1 MSNCYGTH
9 PGEVPSSSNLIVNYL
24 PQKLSD
30 QEFYDLFGQ
39 IGRIKTCKIVR
50 NKLTGY
56 SYGFGFV
63 DYHDPEDAKKAIGV
77 YNGFK
82 MNNKTLKVAIAK
94 PSNSNHSK
102 NTNVYIRGVP
112 KNFDPDEL
120 ENLFGTFGRLV
131 QFRVL
136 RDLSTN
142 VNKGVAF
149 ALYDDK
155 ENADRAI
162 QDMDGKTLNGGTEP
176 LQVKIAD
183 DQMKLKKHRQMTSYE
198 QQIRAGG
205 PMHGRP
211 PYVNNFRP
219 NHRFNPMNKNGPGGF
234 QIGQPGGYGHGS
246 QNVGGGGA
254 GIGGGGGYDQAPVGP
269 PILFVYNI
277 GMETDDPSLVQ
288 LFSQYGTV
296 EKAAVVRDKMTTK
309 SKGYGFVTMPNY
321 NEALWAIDQLNGFQ
335 YAGKP
340 LQVSFK
346 TAGKASMGPMGSVVQ
361 SLGPTNPLI
370 DGMYEH
376 NEMPGYGAPYHENIG
391 YGNQQ
396 PNSYGKRTLA
406 PFYQ

>member
-1 MSNCYGTH
+1 MTNCYGTH

-50 NKLTGY
+50 NKQTGY

-136 RDLSTN
+136 RDLATN

-183 DQMKLKKHRQMTSYE
+183 DQMKLKKHRQMTTFD

-211 PYVNNFRP
+211 PYVSNPVRM
-219 NHRFNPMNKNGPGGF
+219 NHRFNPMNKSGPGGF
-234 QIGQPGGYGHGS
+234 HVPGHGGG
-246 QNVGGGGA
+246 NGGGGSSS
-254 GIGGGGGYDQAPVGP
+254 YDQAHQAPAGSS
-269 PILFVYNI
+269 ILFVYNI
-277 GMETDDPSLVQ
+277 GTETDDTSLFQ

-296 EKAAVVRDKMTTK
+296 EKAAVIRDKMTTK

-346 TAGKASMGPMGSVVQ
+346 TAGKGPMGPMAPIGVQSMGPASA
-361 SLGPTNPLI
+361 LI

-376 NEMPGYGAPYHENIG
+376 GDLPGYGAAYHDNCMG
-391 YGNQQ
+391 YGTQQ
-396 PNSYGKRTLA
+396 SNSYGKRTMA